1 MSAPV
6 VSNPFPSVL
15 VNPKEAKRPTI
26 TNIQALRGFAS
37 LVVLLGHA
45 ILIRGGMG
53 FDHLM
58 PFIGPYASAAVDVFF
73 VISGFIIAT
82 VAMKAGA
89 DPVSS
94 RATIA
99 WNFFIKRFSRIFPVY
114 WVVLALTIAL
124 GSYVAYSPPFVERKP
139 LWELIFL
146 TTHVNSNIM
155 AAWSLAFEVY
165 FYAVVTIALLIS
177 PKRVL
182 WVLAGWSLVSTVLV
196 LYNYYTG
203 EKWGDIFQLT
213 FLVFEFMFGMVIA
226 VLIDRKVYR
235 YATSC
240 AIFGLVGLL
249 LGIEVMQLIGWPER
263 VHMWVHAVY
272 VGIPSALLVYG
283 IVALEIDKGWRVAPF
298 WARLGDAS
306 YSLYIWH
313 QFLLY
318 TMLTICEKIGL
329 IKIVPGPMMLAFW
342 IFICWI
348 VGFWSYRRIEIPAQN
363 AINSML
369 ARRKPA

>member
-1 MSAPV
+1 
-6 VSNPFPSVL
+6 
-15 VNPKEAKRPTI
+15 
-26 TNIQALRGFAS
+26 LRGFAS
-37 LVVLLGHA
+37 LIVLLGHA
-45 ILIRGGMG
+45 ILVRGGMG

-58 PFIGPYASAAVDVFF
+58 PLMGPYASAAVDVFF

-82 VAMKAGA
+82 VAMKAA
-89 DPVSS
+89 DDSVSS
-94 RATIA
+94 RGTIA
-99 WNFFIKRFSRIFPVY
+99 WNFAVKRFSRIFPVY
-114 WVVLALTIAL
+114 WVVLALTVAL

-139 LWELIFL
+139 LWELVFL
-146 TTHVNSNIM
+146 TTHINSNIM

-165 FYAVVTIALLIS
+165 FYAVVMIALLIS

-182 WVLAGWSLVSTVLV
+182 WVLSGWSVVSVVLV

-203 EKWGDIFQLT
+203 ERWGNIFQLT
-213 FLVFEFMFGMVIA
+213 FLVFEFIFGMVIA

-240 AIFGLVGLL
+240 AIFGLTGLL
-249 LGIEVMQLIGWPER
+249 LGVEAMQLKGWPEH

-272 VGIPSALLVYG
+272 VGIPSAFLVYG

-298 WARLGDAS
+298 WTRLGDAS

-318 TMLTICEKIGL
+318 TMLKICEKFGL
-329 IKIVPGPMMLAFW
+329 FNFVPGPIMLAFW
-342 IFICWI
+342 LGICWI

-363 AINSML
+363 AINGRLTRRRPKL
-369 ARRKPA
+369 A